1 VSANGPHQRQWRPR
15 TFCQQQAPILTRR
28 VCAPASTSCRPMQGD
43 ELESHYLRCAPL
55 PAYDKIT
62 RSSLGDT
69 RPRGAEQRGSGAPE
83 VARERRGRAA
93 PVCILS
99 NNNLSFTLP
108 WSTAW
113 TLRPES
119 RRNFQ
124 LLWDL
129 DYASGQ
135 REPSGGGNRTVRAI
149 GTAYTETEPTRGRTK
164 EQTGVGARYSGHK
177 RATYPWHGGTPW
189 PATLTGGFEPQ

>member
-1 VSANGPHQRQWRPR
+1 
-15 TFCQQQAPILTRR
+15 
-28 VCAPASTSCRPMQGD
+28 M
-43 ELESHYLRCAPL
+43 
-55 PAYDKIT
+55 
-62 RSSLGDT
+62 
-69 RPRGAEQRGSGAPE
+69 
-83 VARERRGRAA
+83 A

-108 WSTAW
+108 WSTVW

-124 LLWDL
+124 LLWCL

-135 REPSGGGNRTVRAI
+135 RESSGGGNRTAGAK
-149 GTAYTETEPTRGRTK
+149 GTARAETEPTRGRTK

-177 RATYPWHGGTPW
+177 RAAYPRHGRTPW
-189 PATLTGGFEPQ
+189 PATLTGGFEPRELASWAASRPP